1 MILVN
6 VARRALLEIQT
17 AVLLFGLAGLFGKL
31 LPLSPLLI
39 VLGRVFFAGITLGV
53 IIYFSSLTWRIK
65 TKSDLLL
72 LLSLGPLLAFHW
84 GAFFQ
89 SIQISSVAIGLLS
102 YSTFPVFTVFFEPWL
117 FREKIKKR
125 NIALAFLCL
134 LGVYLITPQFNWHHR
149 DFQGVLWGILAGF
162 TFSFLTIF
170 NRRLSQKYS
179 SLVIAFYQDAL
190 ATVVLLPCLFWVS
203 LSLSFRSIGLLF
215 FLGTVCTAL
224 AHTLFIKSMSFLRAQ
239 TAAIISSL
247 EPVYGIFLAFLL
259 LGEKPS
265 WKTLAG
271 GLLILAATLTVSVL
285 REEAS
290 PG

>member
-271 GLLILAATLTVSVL
+271 GLLILAATLTVSVH